1 MTQSELIEFIRTRA
15 EAADGF
21 TVGQIAER
29 LESNP
34 KTIRAIL
41 SPMVKR
47 GELDAVMVLITDA
60 WGRRFK
66 VPGYRVKA

>member
-1 MTQSELIEFIRTRA
+1 MTQAELIEFIRTRSDGT
-15 EAADGF
+15 DGF

-29 LESNP
+29 LDASP
-34 KTIRAIL
+34 KTVRAIL
-41 SPMVKR
+41 TPMMKR
-47 GELDAVMVLITDA
+47 GDLMAVMVTITDA